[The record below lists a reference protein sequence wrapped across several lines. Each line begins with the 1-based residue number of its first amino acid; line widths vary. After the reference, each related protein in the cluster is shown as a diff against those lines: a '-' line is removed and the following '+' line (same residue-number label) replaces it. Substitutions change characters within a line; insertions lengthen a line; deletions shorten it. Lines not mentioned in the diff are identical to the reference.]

1 MSKQPIS
8 ISRQH
13 SKQHPTISIERN
25 PSQQFFFSQLGPRTS
40 FTNSESEKDIKPLI
54 KQSETQQQTF
64 EGHLQSE
71 MSQLTNITSANPQ
84 VPPSTSIN
92 PAGILGH
99 KTFGS
104 LLKNSGNSFYNIFRK
119 PPMDLPDISTTT
131 PSTTIYQEH

>member
-1 MSKQPIS
+1 LNETPLNNSFSLNSDPEPLP
-8 ISRQH
+8 
-13 SKQHPTISIERN
+13 PTQNQI
-25 PSQQFFFSQLGPRTS
+25 
-40 FTNSESEKDIKPLI
+40 KDIKPLI

-71 MSQLTNITSANPQ
+71 MSQPTNTTSANPQ

-99 KTFGS
+99 RTFGS

-131 PSTTIYQEH
+131 PSTTIHQEY